1 MSWMKF
7 LNNYSNRELNMWAR
21 LTLDILVSVYFI
33 SKISPLII
41 NYQFYS
47 NELMRDA
54 LVPIIL
60 TTVVIA
66 IIYSIIV
73 FGTINTLTKRE
84 EKDERDYIY
93 ELKSYKISNNIYQI
107 SNYLIIGV
115 IIFNALYQENFGEL
129 TPQKIAMILLIIT
142 LLSSTGKSLTQL
154 FNYRKNI

>member
-1 MSWMKF
+1 MKF

-33 SKISPLII
+33 YKISPLII

-93 ELKSYKISNNIYQI
+93 ELKSYKISNNIFQI
-107 SNYLIIGV
+107 SNYLVIGV
-115 IIFNALYQENFGEL
+115 IIFNALYQGNFGEL
-129 TPQKIAMILLIIT
+129 TPPKIAMILLIIAV
-142 LLSSTGKSLTQL
+142 LSSTGKSLTQL

>member
-1 MSWMKF
+1 
-7 LNNYSNRELNMWAR
+7 MWAR

-33 SKISPLII
+33 SKTSPLII

-54 LVPIIL
+54 LVPTIL

-107 SNYLIIGV
+107 SNYLIISV
-115 IIFNALYQENFGEL
+115 IIFNVLYQEKFGEL
-129 TPQKIAMILLIIT
+129 TPQKIAIILFIIV

>member
-1 MSWMKF
+1 MKF

-93 ELKSYKISNNIYQI
+93 ELKSYKISNNIFQI
-107 SNYLIIGV
+107 SNYLVIGV
-115 IIFNALYQENFGEL
+115 IIFNALYQGNFGEL
-129 TPQKIAMILLIIT
+129 TPPKIAMILLIIAV
-142 LLSSTGKSLTQL
+142 LSSTGKSLTQL
-154 FNYRKNI
+154 FNYRKSI

>member
-1 MSWMKF
+1 MKF

-107 SNYLIIGV
+107 SNYLVIGV

-129 TPQKIAMILLIIT
+129 TPQKIAMILLIIA

>member
-1 MSWMKF
+1 MKF

-107 SNYLIIGV
+107 SNYLVIGV
-115 IIFNALYQENFGEL
+115 IIFNALYQENYGEL

>member
-1 MSWMKF
+1 MKF

-129 TPQKIAMILLIIT
+129 TPPKIAMILLIIAV
-142 LLSSTGKSLTQL
+142 LSSTGKSLIQL
-154 FNYRKNI
+154 FNYRKSI